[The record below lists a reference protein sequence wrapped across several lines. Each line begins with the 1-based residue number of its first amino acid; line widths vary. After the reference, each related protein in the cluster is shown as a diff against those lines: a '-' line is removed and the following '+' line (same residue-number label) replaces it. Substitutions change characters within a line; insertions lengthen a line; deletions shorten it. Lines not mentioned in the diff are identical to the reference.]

1 MDSEFANFFAEQE
14 ANMENQQHQPGNA
27 EPSSWS
33 TQDGEDTDVVNQIL
47 DQSDQ
52 PYGSNVDEMD
62 GDALATPQDAANES
76 GISTAFGGGGYSPS
90 AVPYEQQERGYSPSA
105 PVFADQGYSPSN
117 VVTGL
122 PGSEEADKDG
132 SELQD
137 THNTHSAQQFQMEL
151 RAHPNTPPASTTK
164 QETKATPAVIAG
176 QFQPAA
182 PGLSVESADSTPL
195 RTPVPEQV
203 APAPAPVLDTT
214 PKTPYETA
222 QARARE
228 NKHDH
233 GAWIGYLTL
242 AENTADLEI
251 VKDVYEEALLA
262 FPNTASIQIAYLN
275 HFLAPALFQRAEALF
290 ARFLKP
296 SPSVE
301 LWKFYLTYVRR
312 INPNVTEQKVRD
324 TVRQAYE
331 FALSHVGHDMESGQ
345 IWKDYLDFLKNAL
358 DSRTTWDAQQRMDA
372 LRSVY
377 HRAVVVPLDNVEV
390 LWRELDQYENSLN
403 KITAKKFLQDLSP
416 GYMTAK
422 TALRDLKRLLTP
434 IATPTSSTA
443 TSPSMFNLPPYPTWA
458 SDSDRALAQAWKAYL
473 KWEEGNP
480 LDLDDNAALQLRI
493 TSAYKKAAARMR
505 FYPEITFMTYNSLM
519 AMNKYDEAIAVLKQG
534 IEARPSSFVLSF
546 ALAELMET
554 QKNLPAAHA
563 AYDALITTLSKN
575 LDALDAQI
583 KVEVEDARASVLQNS
598 HNGTV
603 DDSTPAVVEA
613 EDRARKVKERRS
625 KDLEAAKSEL
635 GIVWIMLMRFA
646 RRAEGPKPA
655 RVIFAKARRDKWS
668 AWCVYEAA
676 ALMEYHCTKAPVVA
690 INIFEAGLKV
700 FADDVEYVT
709 RYLAFLININD
720 DNNAR
725 ALFERVIGTF
735 TPAKG
740 RPLWERWARYE
751 YHFSDLAAT
760 QKLEQRMAE
769 AFPSDPPIKRFAH
782 KYTYLGIDAV
792 ASRDLGFSIKATSGS
807 QAPPRVD
814 PPPPPPVAN
823 DAAAAIVANNSGNHK
838 RGASPARRRDPSPPS
853 KRFKGGSPPPGP
865 RGRNWERE
873 RDRSQDM
880 GGRRPYS
887 PRRKDVDA
895 VPEGVAWFMGT
906 LPSAV
911 AFDGPRFRTED
922 LMHLFKTANGLPTP
936 PDPRRSRSPPPRAGR
951 PPPDY
956 GPYQGPGGGGGR
968 GGRRY

>member
-1 MDSEFANFFAEQE
+1 MESEFANFFAEQE
-14 ANMENQQHQPGNA
+14 ASMEHQHHPGNT

-33 TQDGEDTDVVNQIL
+33 AQDGEDTDVVNQIL
-47 DQSDQ
+47 DSSD
-52 PYGSNVDEMD
+52 PAYGSALDEMD
-62 GDALATPQDAANES
+62 GDALTLPSQDAANDS
-76 GISTAFGGGGYSPS
+76 GIGGYSPS
-90 AVPYEQQERGYSPSA
+90 AVPYKQQDRGYSPSA

-117 VVTGL
+117 VVLGL
-122 PGSEEADKDG
+122 PGSEDVDKDG
-132 SELQD
+132 SDMQETSHHADTPSQAPKQLQVQ
-137 THNTHSAQQFQMEL
+137 S
-151 RAHPNTPPASTTK
+151 TPPP
-164 QETKATPAVIAG
+164 QPPAVRSGVQTAPAVLVT
-176 QFQPAA
+176 QFYPAA
-182 PGLSVESADSTPL
+182 PGLSVDSGSSTPL
-195 RTPVPEQV
+195 RLQ
-203 APAPAPVLDTT
+203 PAPPLAVDTT
-214 PKTPYETA
+214 PKSPFEAA

-228 NKHDH
+228 SKQDH
-233 GAWIGYLTL
+233 GAWLDYLTL

-251 VKDVYEEALLA
+251 IKDVYEETLVA

-331 FALSHVGHDMESGQ
+331 FALSHVGHDTDSGQ

-422 TALRDLKRLLTP
+422 TALRDLKRLLAP
-434 IATPTSSTA
+434 IVTPTSSTA
-443 TSPSMFNLPPYPTWA
+443 TSPSLFNLPPYPTWA
-458 SDSDRALAQAWKAYL
+458 TDADRALAQAWKAYL

-480 LDLDDNAALQLRI
+480 LDLEDNAALQMRI
-493 TSAYKKAAARMR
+493 TSAYKKAVARMR
-505 FYPEITFMTYNSLM
+505 FYPEITYMAFNTLM
-519 AMNKYDEAIAVLKQG
+519 AMSKTDEASAVLKQG
-534 IEARPSSFVLSF
+534 IEARPSSFVLTF
-546 ALAELMET
+546 ALAEFMET

-563 AYDALITTLSKN
+563 AYDALIATLSKN
-575 LDALDAQI
+575 LDSLDAQI
-583 KVEVEDARASVLQNS
+583 KSEVDDARASVLQNGQ
-598 HNGTV
+598 NGAT
-603 DDSTPAVVEA
+603 DDSTPAVIEA
-613 EDRARKVKERRS
+613 EDRARKVRERRN

-735 TPAKG
+735 PPVKG

-792 ASRDLGFSIKATSGS
+792 ASRDLGFGIKQAGS
-807 QAPPRVD
+807 QQAPRAE
-814 PPPPPPVAN
+814 PVSAP
-823 DAAAAIVANNSGNHK
+823 AAPEPSVNNGGNHK
-838 RGASPARRRDPSPPS
+838 RAASPARRRDPSPPP

-880 GGRRPYS
+880 SGRKPYS
-887 PRRKDVDA
+887 PRRKDADA
-895 VPEGVAWFMGT
+895 IPEGVAWFMGT
-906 LPSAV
+906 LPSAI

-956 GPYQGPGGGGGR
+956 GPYQGPGGGR
-968 GGRRY
+968 SGRRY